1 MAVTGLKAV
10 FQWVM
15 RTMMKSKGE
24 TGIVKTLPNKDLV
37 ELNTQITAQR
47 LMQNGIDPTQ
57 LKNADQ
63 VENAIIAIERRNETM
78 SIGEARGEGIKS
90 AKVFDLEGK
99 EIDPKK
105 GIMGGKQIPDD
116 DLPPPGSRGGKDDI
130 AAPIQ
135 SADESLRDMTEAE
148 IKKKLEKGNKEGLA
162 RIRAKQK
169 RVEDAI
175 DNMSPSLSGDTRTDA
190 ALVAEDI
197 AESMGKVYDDLSS
210 REQLDLYDEAYTALS
225 KQRFKGM
232 KKPKDSDPED
242 MAQGGRAG
250 FSKGKLVDLARRK
263 FLKTAA
269 SVGAGI
275 GALKTGLLGLG
286 KEAAPMVEAAKETV
300 TKAPDYF
307 FALVDKIK
315 RFGKSVDDPVADP
328 RVERTYRYKNYELRE
343 NAFGDPGETVV
354 TKTDDMGEFGY
365 KEESMRFKKGGPTE
379 DGIVPD
385 EYEEMTIRPD
395 AEGKLKD
402 VEDGIE
408 DISEIIEEATK
419 SAPPIKKASGGIARM
434 LGE

>member
-10 FQWVM
+10 YQWVM

-24 TGIVKTLPNKDLV
+24 TGIVQTMPKKDLV

-63 VENAIIAIERRNETM
+63 VENVIKRLESRPTTETTP
-78 SIGEARGEGIKS
+78 SRPE

-99 EIDPKK
+99 EIPKGAK
-105 GIMGGKQIPDD
+105 IMGGKEF
-116 DLPPPGSRGGKDDI
+116 KET
-130 AAPIQ
+130 
-135 SADESLRDMTEAE
+135 DEQ
-148 IKKKLEKGNKEGLA
+148 IKKRLDRGNKEGLA
-162 RIRAKQK
+162 RIRSKQK
-169 RVEDAI
+169 MLDDAI
-175 DNMSPSLSGDTRTDA
+175 DNVSPGLSGDRKVDA
-190 ALVAEDI
+190 ELVAEEL
-197 AESMGKVYDDLSS
+197 ATRMGKVYDDLPTKE
-210 REQLDLYDEAYTALS
+210 RLDLYDEAYSALTD
-225 KQRFKGM
+225 KKFGRFDLDKLE
-232 KKPKDSDPED
+232 DIDPD
-242 MAQGGRAG
+242 DFAQGGRAG

-263 FLKTAA
+263 FLKAA
-269 SVGAGI
+269 AGVGAGI

-315 RFGKSVDDPVADP
+315 RFGKSVDDAVAD
-328 RVERTYRYKNYELRE
+328 RRLEQTYRYKNYELRE
-343 NAFGDPGETVV
+343 NAFGEPGETII

-365 KEESMRFKKGGPTE
+365 KEESMRFKKGGQTE
-379 DGIVPD
+379 DGFVPD
-385 EYEEMTIRPD
+385 EYEEVTVRPD

-408 DISEIIEEATK
+408 DVSEIIEEATK

>member
-10 FQWVM
+10 YQWVM

-37 ELNTQITAQR
+37 ELNTQVTAQR

-63 VENAIIAIERRNETM
+63 VENVIKRLESRPTTETAP
-78 SIGEARGEGIKS
+78 SRPE

-99 EIDPKK
+99 EIPKGAK
-105 GIMGGKQIPDD
+105 IMGGKE
-116 DLPPPGSRGGKDDI
+116 LKET
-130 AAPIQ
+130 
-135 SADESLRDMTEAE
+135 DEQ
-148 IKKKLEKGNKEGLA
+148 IKKRLDRGNKEGLA
-162 RIRAKQK
+162 RIRSKQK
-169 RVEDAI
+169 MLDDAI
-175 DNMSPSLSGDTRTDA
+175 DNVSPGLSGDRKVDA
-190 ALVAEDI
+190 ELVAEEL
-197 AESMGKVYDDLSS
+197 ATRMGKVYDDLPTKE
-210 REQLDLYDEAYTALS
+210 RLDLYDEAYSALTD
-225 KQRFKGM
+225 KKFGRFDLDKL
-232 KKPKDSDPED
+232 ED
-242 MAQGGRAG
+242 IDLDEFAQGGRAG

-263 FLKTAA
+263 FLKAA
-269 SVGAGI
+269 AGVGAGI

-315 RFGKSVDDPVADP
+315 RFGKSVDDAVAD
-328 RVERTYRYKNYELRE
+328 RRLEQTYRYKNYELRE
-343 NAFGDPGETVV
+343 NAFGEPGETIV

-365 KEESMRFKKGGPTE
+365 KEESMRFKKGGQTE
-379 DGIVPD
+379 DGFVPD
-385 EYEEMTIRPD
+385 EYEEVTVRPD

-408 DISEIIEEATK
+408 DVSEIIEEATK